1 MTEIFAET
9 FLVYIK
15 NIAVD
20 KTRIEKSKSGQSD
33 KKHTTNGYERFL

>member
-1 MTEIFAET
+1 MTEIFVET

-20 KTRIEKSKSGQSD
+20 KTRIQKSKLG
-33 KKHTTNGYERFL
+33 

>member
-20 KTRIEKSKSGQSD
+20 KTRIEKSKWH
-33 KKHTTNGYERFL
+33 KAHNERLWTVSLIL

>member
-15 NIAVD
+15 NIVVD
-20 KTRIEKSKSGQSD
+20 KTRIQKSKSG
-33 KKHTTNGYERFL
+33 

>member
-15 NIAVD
+15 YIAVD
-20 KTRIEKSKSGQSD
+20 KTRIEKSKS
-33 KKHTTNGYERFL
+33 E